1 MLSCNNIWSCHPL
14 SLFCR
19 LLCHP
24 VPHIKNSQTRLSL
37 LQTTKAFKAAMQG
50 EKLRKGAWQEE
61 EDELLSTFVTLMG
74 ERRWD
79 SIARA
84 SGIYVLYE

>member
-1 MLSCNNIWSCHPL
+1 M
-14 SLFCR
+14 
-19 LLCHP
+19 
-24 VPHIKNSQTRLSL
+24 
-37 LQTTKAFKAAMQG
+37 AFKATMQG
-50 EKLRKGAWQEE
+50 EKLQRGTWHEE

-79 SIARA
+79 SIAKA